1 MAGVAK
7 RRASNYCKVALMIE
21 TSRGF
26 GRQLL
31 AGIARYSHLHGPW
44 SFFITPGD
52 FEQVVPRMKEWGGHG
67 IIARVANQSI
77 EDAVVAANVPT
88 IVIGLRDRNLRKN
101 SPLLK
106 ASEIRGNSM
115 EAAKLVADHL
125 LQKHFK
131 NYAYVG
137 SSETGYSK
145 EREIGFCA
153 RIGEA
158 GFEPIVYSLPKKKA
172 GRNWELEY
180 PKLVKW
186 IERLPKPIGIMACND
201 DRGREVLDACQLAN
215 AAVPENISV
224 VGVDNDELLC
234 DLADPPL
241 SSVEFNAELGG
252 FQAAQL
258 LDSMMSR
265 RVRKP
270 QVVTIEP
277 IRVVSRRSSDIIAM
291 EDPEVANALAF
302 IHQSYG
308 RDITV
313 DDVADHLAVSRRY
326 LEVRFRE
333 ETGRT
338 ILGEIT
344 RVRID
349 SAKRLLEMTDY
360 SIPKVA
366 RLAGY
371 NSASYLITVF
381 KKHLKTTPAQYRANL
396 RA

>member
-1 MAGVAK
+1 
-7 RRASNYCKVALMIE
+7 MIE

-31 AGIARYSHLHGPW
+31 TGISRYAHLHGPW

-77 EDAVVAANVPT
+77 EDAIVAADVPT
-88 IVIGLRDRNLRKN
+88 IVVGLRDRALRQD
-101 SPLLK
+101 SSLLK
-106 ASEIRGNSM
+106 ASEIRGNSIM
-115 EAAKLVADHL
+115 AAELVADHF
-125 LQKHFK
+125 LQRHFK
-131 NYAYVG
+131 NFAYVG
-137 SSETGYSK
+137 FAQSGYSTERETG
-145 EREIGFCA
+145 FCK
-153 RIGEA
+153 RIRRA
-158 GFEPIVYSLPKKKA
+158 GFEPIVYALPKKKA
-172 GRNWELEY
+172 DRHWEVEFPRLAN
-180 PKLVKW
+180 W
-186 IERLPKPIGIMACND
+186 IEKLPKPVGIMACND

-215 AAVPENISV
+215 AAVPEDVSV

-234 DLADPPL
+234 DLADPPM

-252 FQAAQL
+252 FQAAKL
-258 LDSMMSR
+258 LDAMMTR
-265 RVRKP
+265 KVRKP
-270 QVVTIEP
+270 QTVTIDPIGVVT
-277 IRVVSRRSSDIIAM
+277 RRSSDIIAM
-291 EDPEVANALAF
+291 EDAEVANALAF

-308 RDITV
+308 REITV

-338 ILGEIT
+338 ILAEIT
-344 RVRID
+344 RVRIA

-381 KKHLKTTPAQYRANL
+381 KKHLKTTPAQYRASL